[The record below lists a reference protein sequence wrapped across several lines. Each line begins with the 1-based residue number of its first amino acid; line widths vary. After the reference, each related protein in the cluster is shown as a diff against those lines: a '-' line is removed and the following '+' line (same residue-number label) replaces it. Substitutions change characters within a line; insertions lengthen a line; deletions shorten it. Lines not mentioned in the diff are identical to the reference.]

1 MAAVRLYELVP
12 VPWLVKRRVLKTM
25 ILDLF
30 NREKRSLLDL
40 NIIFC
45 DDDFLLGINR
55 EFLQHN
61 DFTDIITFDLSDSEE
76 IKGEIYISIP
86 RVIENATNLQAD
98 RLSEIHR
105 VIFHGCL
112 HLCGYKDK
120 LKKDKDLMR
129 KKEEEYLKGYASRS
143 ST

>member
-12 VPWLVKRRVLKTM
+12 VPWLEKRRELKSM
-25 ILDLF
+25 LLDLF
-30 NREKRSLLDL
+30 KREKRYLHDL

-45 DDDFLLGINR
+45 DDEFLLGINQ

-61 DFTDIITFDLSDSEE
+61 DFTDIITFDLSDSTE

-86 RVIENATNLQAD
+86 RILENASKLQVD
-98 RLSEIHR
+98 RASEIHR

-120 LKKDKDLMR
+120 LKKDKDLMS
-129 KKEEEYLKGYASRS
+129 KKEEEYLKRYASRS

>member
-1 MAAVRLYELVP
+1 MAAIRLYELVP

-86 RVIENATNLQAD
+86 RVIENATNLQVD

>member
-12 VPWLVKRRVLKTM
+12 VPWLVKRRVLKSM
-25 ILDLF
+25 LLDLF
-30 NREKRSLLDL
+30 KKEKRNLHDL

-86 RVIENATNLQAD
+86 RVIENATNLQLD
-98 RLSEIHR
+98 KLSEIHR

-112 HLCGYKDK
+112 HLCGYNDK